1 MMCNLRYV
9 MIHFDF
15 AGICLQIKVHEP
27 LVSLKY
33 SMHMIH
39 VILTKYIIIFEG
51 VKALFFVE

>member
-1 MMCNLRYV
+1 MTC
-9 MIHFDF
+9 FDF
-15 AGICLQIKVHEP
+15 AGICLQIKIHEP